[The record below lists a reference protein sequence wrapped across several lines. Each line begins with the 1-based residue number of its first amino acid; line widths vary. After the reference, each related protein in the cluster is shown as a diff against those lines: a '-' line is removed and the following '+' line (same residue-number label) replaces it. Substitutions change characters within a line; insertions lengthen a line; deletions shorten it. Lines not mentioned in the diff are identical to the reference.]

1 MARLDRMTGRDYVL
15 PLYECGEDLGV
26 VHEETIGSEI
36 ILVSHGKGSPAT
48 KV

>member
-1 MARLDRMTGRDYVL
+1 MDPLDGMTGRDYVL

-26 VHEETIGSEI
+26 VSVKI